1 MMLRSATGT
10 RRVRSARGFTLLVLL
25 VVVAIAGLL
34 VSLVALS
41 LGGIGGPRPEA
52 ELRDL
57 ADRIALAHE
66 GSTLSGRTLGLRQTA
81 DGIEFLAFAIDP
93 ATRRAVWGSVGDERQ
108 LAPARFPAP
117 YRLSI
122 EVDGTAATVGG
133 AAPSIILLPDGDMT
147 PFRITLGADGVRS
160 ARLVG
165 DEDGTLH
172 LGSSE

>member
-1 MMLRSATGT
+1 MLRSATGI
-10 RRVRSARGFTLLVLL
+10 RRVRSVRGFTLLELL

-52 ELRDL
+52 ELRNL

-81 DGIEFLAFAIDP
+81 DGLEFLAFAIDP
-93 ATRRAVWGSVGDERQ
+93 ATRRGAWGPVADDRQ
-108 LAPARFPAP
+108 LAPMRIPAP
-117 YRLSI
+117 YRLAL
-122 EVDGTAATVGG
+122 EVDGALVKTDG
-133 AAPSIILLPDGDMT
+133 AAPSIVLLPDGDMT

-160 ARLVG
+160 ARLIG
-165 DEDGTLH
+165 GEDGSLR
-172 LGSSE
+172 LESAE